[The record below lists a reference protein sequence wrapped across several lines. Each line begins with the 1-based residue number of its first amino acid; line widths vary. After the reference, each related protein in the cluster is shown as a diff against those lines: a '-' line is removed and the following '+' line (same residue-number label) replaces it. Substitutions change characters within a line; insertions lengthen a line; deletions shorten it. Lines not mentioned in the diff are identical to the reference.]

1 MFIDTS
7 AIIAI
12 IKDEHEAEYFSSL
25 LASANNVY
33 TSPIVLLEA
42 TMRLS
47 SIFRI
52 EPDIV
57 TTLLD
62 EFVSRTRIEIVSVD
76 REMGRLA
83 ANAFAHYGKGRHPA
97 GLNFG
102 DCLSY
107 AAAKALKIPLLFK
120 GNDFALTDIER
131 VR

>member
-83 ANAFAHYGKGRHPA
+83 AKAFAHHGKGRHPA

-107 AAAKALKIPLLFK
+107 AAAKALKAPLLFK

>member
-107 AAAKALKIPLLFK
+107 AAAKALKAPLLFK